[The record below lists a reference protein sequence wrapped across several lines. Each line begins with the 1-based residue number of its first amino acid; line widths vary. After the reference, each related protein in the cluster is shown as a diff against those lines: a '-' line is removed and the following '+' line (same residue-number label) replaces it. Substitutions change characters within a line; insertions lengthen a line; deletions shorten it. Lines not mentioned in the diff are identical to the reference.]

1 MLEGN
6 GLPSESRALVVL
18 EPEAVA
24 PHPHRIQH
32 SDAAFIAH
40 LIAMVEQV
48 PQMREKCRA
57 EPQEAAAAY
66 AAAIERFSVQ

>member
-6 GLPSESRALVVL
+6 HSPSECRALVAI
-18 EPEAVA
+18 EPEIVA
-24 PHPHRIQH
+24 PPPHRVMH

-40 LIAMVEQV
+40 LIAMAEQV

-57 EPQEAAAAY
+57 APLEADTVY
-66 AAAIERFSVQ
+66 QDAIKRFRA